1 MPLLRS
7 TFQFRTRTSP
17 TRKSVRCSLALISE
31 TIFLLYRSFYFGLFN
46 LNGLGPNFIAVA
58 LVMVVMLQT
67 HKSFNGYLRISLNAA
82 KSFLLQLV
90 TVLVAVSHC
99 S

>member
-1 MPLLRS
+1 MPSLRS

-17 TRKSVRCSLALISE
+17 TRKSVGCSRTLISE
-31 TIFLLYRSFYFGLFN
+31 TIVLLYRSFYFGLFN

-58 LVMVVMLQT
+58 LVLVVMLQT

-82 KSFLLQLV
+82 KSFFP
-90 TVLVAVSHC
+90 SW
-99 S
+99 